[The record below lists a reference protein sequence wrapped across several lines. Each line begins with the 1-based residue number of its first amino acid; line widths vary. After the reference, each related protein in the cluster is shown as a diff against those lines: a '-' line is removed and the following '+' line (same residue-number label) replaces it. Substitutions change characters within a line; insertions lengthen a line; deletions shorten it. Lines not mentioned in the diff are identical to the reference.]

1 MIIFWITCQFTGK
14 PNSSKYE
21 EHSSHNPQ
29 FKNMSVPQPNQ
40 IQEFPNGKLH
50 YLFRKTWT
58 KTDITQ
64 GLALAG
70 NAVQFLRNTNHNNQ
84 TQQPILEGFQITLF
98 TPHCNRQVRLN
109 HVYDLDIY
117 QIDSSEW
124 TEIADHDGLV
134 EGLQLDCWAVM
145 SGQDHMTLLIQVVL
159 TVSNTDCFAEL
170 INIKF
175 HFVCFDDSLTRL
187 MQKLMKK
194 IT

>member
-1 MIIFWITCQFTGK
+1 
-14 PNSSKYE
+14 
-21 EHSSHNPQ
+21 
-29 FKNMSVPQPNQ
+29 MSVPQPNQ

-50 YLFRKTWT
+50 YLFRKTLT

-70 NAVQFLRNTNHNNQ
+70 NAVQFLRNTNHNHQ

-98 TPHCNRQVRLN
+98 TPHCNQVRLN

-117 QIDSSEW
+117 QISRSEW
-124 TEIADHDGLV
+124 TEIADRDGLV

-175 HFVCFDDSLTRL
+175 YFVCFDDSLTRL